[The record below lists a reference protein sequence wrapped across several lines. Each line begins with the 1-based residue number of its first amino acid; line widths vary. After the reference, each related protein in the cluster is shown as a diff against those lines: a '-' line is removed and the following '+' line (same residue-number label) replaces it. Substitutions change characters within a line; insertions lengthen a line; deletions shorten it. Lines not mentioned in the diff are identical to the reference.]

1 MKRYLLAVV
10 ATWCVCIGAHGQNW
24 FNSRTLPAGNPSA
37 QPALSYDGRFVYWA
51 WQGGVI
57 LSSANWGVS
66 WDTNSIASVTNI
78 YSIVCSTNGSK
89 VVIAANNGIY
99 YSSTAG
105 NEWVKTTAPAQAW
118 KSVAVSA
125 DGSKIVAADMSGT
138 SGIYRSEDS
147 GQTWTQVKADGTWG
161 WVSSSADGSVLVA
174 AAVQFTDF
182 AIISTNSGAGWQ
194 SLNQRLYSAEMSA
207 DGSKMIAVPQSTSTE
222 FLTSTN
228 SGATWTDHWEGFG
241 SGYGRV
247 QISADGRTM
256 FGTTASTVKRF
267 DPVLQSWFSDSFT
280 GITSGGMSGD
290 GKSMVVSYAA
300 AIGIWSAERP
310 IIVRNPVTLTVWPR
324 TNLNFTASVVGAP
337 PITYHWTFN
346 DEPVGSN
353 SSLLQWTATNSGA
366 INLTVEN
373 AFGSDSI
380 THTILNVLPIGARM
394 NIVAA
399 DNWPF
404 GAVVAPGSS
413 DTAVWFEW
421 GISNSFDHATAITNI
436 LAGGIKS
443 LAFPAPRM
451 ELGVYNVRVTAS
463 NSTAVT
469 VSLPARY
476 VPSPV
481 TAGMDTGSRVT
492 FTGLGFHW

>member
-99 YSSTAG
+99 YSSNAAK
-105 NEWVKTTAPAQAW
+105 EWVKTTAPAQAW

-125 DGSKIVAADMSGT
+125 DGSKIVAADISGT

-147 GQTWTQVKADGTWG
+147 GQSWTQVKADGMWG
-161 WVSSSADGSVLVA
+161 WVSSSADGSVLVGA
-174 AAVQFTDF
+174 SQPFTEYS
-182 AIISTNSGAGWQ
+182 IISTNSGASWQ
-194 SLNQRLYSAEMSA
+194 PLSVRLYSAEMSA
-207 DGSKMIAVPQSTSTE
+207 DGSNMIAVPQSTHMVYA
-222 FLTSTN
+222 TSTN
-228 SGATWTDHWEGFG
+228 TGATWVDYDTGLT
-241 SGYGRV
+241 SGYRRV
-247 QISADGRTM
+247 QISADGKTM
-256 FGTTASTVKRF
+256 FALLPSTVKRF
-267 DPVLQSWFSDSFT
+267 DPALQSWFSDSFT

-290 GKSMVVSYAA
+290 GKFMVVSYAA
-300 AIGIWSAERP
+300 AIAIWSAERP
-310 IIVRNPVTLTVWPR
+310 FIVRNPVTLTVWPR
-324 TNLNFTASVVGAP
+324 TNLNFTASVVGAA

-366 INLTVEN
+366 INL
-373 AFGSDSI
+373 
-380 THTILNVLPIGARM
+380 
-394 NIVAA
+394 
-399 DNWPF
+399 
-404 GAVVAPGSS
+404 
-413 DTAVWFEW
+413 
-421 GISNSFDHATAITNI
+421 
-436 LAGGIKS
+436 
-443 LAFPAPRM
+443 
-451 ELGVYNVRVTAS
+451 
-463 NSTAVT
+463 
-469 VSLPARY
+469 
-476 VPSPV
+476 
-481 TAGMDTGSRVT
+481 
-492 FTGLGFHW
+492 